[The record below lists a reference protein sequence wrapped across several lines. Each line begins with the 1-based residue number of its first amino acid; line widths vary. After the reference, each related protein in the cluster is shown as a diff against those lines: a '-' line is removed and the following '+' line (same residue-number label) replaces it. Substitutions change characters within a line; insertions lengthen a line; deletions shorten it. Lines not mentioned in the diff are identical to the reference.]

1 MHTHTRARTHTH
13 AGTRTHTC
21 MVSCRHV
28 HACAFT
34 FTCTGGCARD
44 GTDSIRGGADRG
56 ARGGEGTAHSTDGRR
71 SGRSSPRSACRR
83 ECGGAGTPHPSTS
96 IHLMRMHPHAYAG
109 RGCMRMRTA
118 TRGTLPTCARC
129 SKHSPLISSLTAQRS
144 SLVIALRSSLH
155 HPSLI
160 AHRSSLTTHR
170 CTGAPGALAR
180 RATRCGAARGDAG
193 DGRKGAAAIDG
204 CALSLD
210 HSSPS
215 TYHFIRGSTSFV
227 TRNTCPPTPTIP
239 TSLRCSSRSMRRWGR
254 STSIA
259 RSFRGCVVELAVAI
273 SSSLSAQ

>member
-1 MHTHTRARTHTH
+1 MHTHTHARTHAH

-83 ECGGAGTPHPSTS
+83 EYGGAGTPHPSTS

-129 SKHSPLISSLTAQRS
+129 SKHSPLISSLTAHRS
-144 SLVIALRSSLH
+144 SLFAHHSIPHRSSLIAH
-155 HPSLI
+155 HPSL
-160 AHRSSLTTHR
+160 HR
-170 CTGAPGALAR
+170 CARCSCAPSNEMWSCAR
-180 RATRCGAARGDAG
+180 RRRRWSKRCGC
-193 DGRKGAAAIDG
+193 GR
-204 CALSLD
+204 
-210 HSSPS
+210 
-215 TYHFIRGSTSFV
+215 
-227 TRNTCPPTPTIP
+227 
-239 TSLRCSSRSMRRWGR
+239 LR
-254 STSIA
+254 
-259 RSFRGCVVELAVAI
+259 FKP
-273 SSSLSAQ
+273 

>member
-1 MHTHTRARTHTH
+1 
-13 AGTRTHTC
+13 
-21 MVSCRHV
+21 
-28 HACAFT
+28 
-34 FTCTGGCARD
+34 
-44 GTDSIRGGADRG
+44 
-56 ARGGEGTAHSTDGRR
+56 
-71 SGRSSPRSACRR
+71 
-83 ECGGAGTPHPSTS
+83 
-96 IHLMRMHPHAYAG
+96 MRMHPHAYAG

-144 SLVIALRSSLH
+144 SLIIALRSSLHHPSLIAHRSSLVIALRSSLH
-155 HPSLI
+155 HSSLI